1 MKFRS
6 KEFLVLEMLLI
17 IGILV
22 IPVLAA
28 PVNLNLCT
36 DDHLSSYVTGCRI
49 RGDSVFVDV
58 YNPGSDTESLEVF
71 FQAKKYDESWYR
83 DITLDCFEI
92 NPGERT
98 TVSFALAIPPRSIW
112 QICDCSVMDCGGGG
126 CFIATAAYGTST
138 AEEIDILRDFR
149 DDVLMQN
156 SLGKE
161 LVDFY
166 YAVSPS
172 LANIISEHE
181 LLRTFVRE
189 IIIDPIVMII
199 NETKDYWRE

>member
-1 MKFRS
+1 MKLRS
-6 KEFLVLEMLLI
+6 KELWVLGVLLI
-17 IGILV
+17 LGIFI

-28 PVNLNLCT
+28 PVNLNLYT
-36 DDHLSSYVTGCRI
+36 DNHLSSYVTGCKI
-49 RGDSVFVDV
+49 RGDSVYVDV
-58 YNPGSDTESLEVF
+58 YNPGSDTESLKVF
-71 FQAKKYDESWYR
+71 FQARKYDESWYS
-83 DITLDCFEI
+83 DITLDCFDI

-112 QICDCSVMDCGGGG
+112 QIYDCSVEDCGG

-138 AEEIDILRDFR
+138 AKEINILREFR
-149 DDVLMQN
+149 DEVLMEN

-161 LVDFY
+161 LVAFY
-166 YAVSPS
+166 YAVSPP

-181 LLRTFVRE
+181 LLRTFVRD